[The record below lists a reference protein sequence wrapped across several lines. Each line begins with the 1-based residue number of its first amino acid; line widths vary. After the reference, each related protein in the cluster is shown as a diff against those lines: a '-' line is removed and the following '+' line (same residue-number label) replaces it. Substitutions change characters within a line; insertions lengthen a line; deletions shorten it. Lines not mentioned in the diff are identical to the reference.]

1 VAAGVRVSDF
11 YELDRT
17 QAQLSF
23 VDVQIDRDA
32 RLFIDPSALRSWH
45 DAWAAGC
52 VALIQNFFETVIGEI
67 RAGNESRAVNLMAA
81 LHEPNETRLGLSR
94 GRPRGRAM
102 GRRLA
107 RRLGR
112 TLAESRAAR
121 TGLLEHLEDAALMVR
136 NIRYDRISD
145 IATNLIR
152 EPLIEFTRETC
163 DFYTIKTEEVDS
175 GARWNP
181 RERRWESGVYVKL
194 PRPRGRKLLLVPKV
208 IVRQKPEINADDYY
222 RDYIIEYLEDRELS
236 NPTSALVHLLRDG
249 TPHVYRKDLE
259 EAYVKGQRKDAIV
272 AISLERRSL
281 LQEYHA
287 AVAANPLPFVSDHEI
302 EEATGA
308 TSPDCRDL
316 LAELRGIPTGKKDA
330 TRYQTAIFRLLAC
343 LFSPSLRDGR
353 VEQEIHDGLKRVDI
367 WFKNWDGPRSFFG
380 WLVMH
385 QFKCANVVAE
395 CKNYSVDPENA
406 EVDQLGMRF
415 SPARGQ
421 VGFLVAPEFTDRDEV
436 VERCRTVARDGH
448 GYIVPLDYDDLEVLV
463 DAKAQGENSLADELI
478 NRFNEVI
485 EVKRVSSRGRP
496 KTRKP
501 RSRHD
506 A

>member
-1 VAAGVRVSDF
+1 
-11 YELDRT
+11 
-17 QAQLSF
+17 
-23 VDVQIDRDA
+23 
-32 RLFIDPSALRSWH
+32 
-45 DAWAAGC
+45 
-52 VALIQNFFETVIGEI
+52 
-67 RAGNESRAVNLMAA
+67 
-81 LHEPNETRLGLSR
+81 
-94 GRPRGRAM
+94 
-102 GRRLA
+102 
-107 RRLGR
+107 
-112 TLAESRAAR
+112 
-121 TGLLEHLEDAALMVR
+121 
-136 NIRYDRISD
+136 
-145 IATNLIR
+145 
-152 EPLIEFTRETC
+152 
-163 DFYTIKTEEVDS
+163 
-175 GARWNP
+175 
-181 RERRWESGVYVKL
+181 
-194 PRPRGRKLLLVPKV
+194 
-208 IVRQKPEINADDYY
+208 
-222 RDYIIEYLEDRELS
+222 
-236 NPTSALVHLLRDG
+236 
-249 TPHVYRKDLE
+249 
-259 EAYVKGQRKDAIV
+259 
-272 AISLERRSL
+272 
-281 LQEYHA
+281 
-287 AVAANPLPFVSDHEI
+287 
-302 EEATGA
+302 
-308 TSPDCRDL
+308 
-316 LAELRGIPTGKKDA
+316 
-330 TRYQTAIFRLLAC
+330 LAC